1 MKTYYINTN
10 DLDKLDAQIID
21 ERTLEDA
28 ERFKNYLNADDALTF
43 TRMRYAAGGDYG
55 RTDRQRRVLTALAE
69 SIRGADV
76 WKLLSL
82 VDQILP
88 HISTNLDDAEI
99 LRCIKVGAAILAKGG
114 EIQTLRIPQ
123 DEAHYQASIRDM
135 SVLVPNLKKCRED
148 LQEFIYGTE
157 E

>member
-1 MKTYYINTN
+1 M
-10 DLDKLDAQIID
+10 
-21 ERTLEDA
+21 
-28 ERFKNYLNADDALTF
+28 
-43 TRMRYAAGGDYG
+43 
-55 RTDRQRRVLTALAE
+55 
-69 SIRGADV
+69 

-114 EIQTLRIPQ
+114 EIQTFRIPQ
-123 DEAHYQASIRDM
+123 DDAHYQASIRDM